1 MLNGRSKLASAENL
15 PSHEFLKESASC
27 QSPEDGFFR
36 RSAVIPS
43 LPLSIKWL
51 RDCARENPSL
61 KIQVRILLYVCM
73 NHHFLR

>member
-1 MLNGRSKLASAENL
+1 MASTENL
-15 PSHEFLKESASC
+15 PSHEFLIKSASC
-27 QSPEDGFFR
+27 HSPEDGYFR

-61 KIQVRILLYVCM
+61 KIQVRIFLYVC
-73 NHHFLR
+73 LS